1 MTLMEVVVALAVA
14 GAALAAGATVLGFL
28 VDQQGRPG
36 IQSIAAASAVRTTL
50 RTWTS
55 YARLTTEGDAEFRGA
70 SATRALGSAGFAAN
84 DSVNGELTFVTTAST
99 DVAPA
104 GTQVHVHMQRD
115 SADVHGLV
123 AELTPFRARG
133 TPKTIALAPDATGF
147 QVRYLG
153 SVFGQRVWQP
163 SWISRSVLPAAVEI
177 RIRFDAAT
185 VAPADAAARAL
196 LAMPMLI
203 PLAARR

>member
-1 MTLMEVVVALAVA
+1 MEVVVALAVA

-28 VDQQGRPG
+28 VDQQSRPG

-55 YARLTTEGDAEFRGA
+55 YARLTTEGDAEFRGTSSTHGGD
-70 SATRALGSAGFAAN
+70 SA
-84 DSVNGELTFVTTAST
+84 NGELTFVTTAST

-123 AELTPFRARG
+123 AELTPFRTRG
-133 TPKTIALAPDATGF
+133 TPMTIALAPDATGL

>member
-28 VDQQGRPG
+28 VDQQSRPG

-70 SATRALGSAGFAAN
+70 SATPVGDSA
-84 DSVNGELTFVTTAST
+84 NGELTFVTTAST
-99 DVAPA
+99 SVAPA

-115 SADVHGLV
+115 SADMHGLV
-123 AELTPFRARG
+123 AELTPFRTRG
-133 TPKTIALAPDATGF
+133 TPMTIALAPDATGF